1 MKDAEGLDLAAE
13 YANHSEKAYKDL
25 KNSVLN
31 AHGKTA
37 NKNHAQP
44 KKAASNL
51 TLGQREHRSKP
62 LSFAHT
68 ATEKTN
74 WSDAIRQN
82 VEESEKIYEATE
94 HVDDK
99 PKDVE
104 FVFRMSEGQFPQ
116 MIMRNTAVDGQRQ
129 ETVVET

>member
-1 MKDAEGLDLAAE
+1 MKDAQGLDLAAE
-13 YANHSEKAYKDL
+13 YASHSEKAYKDL
-25 KNSVLN
+25 KSSILN
-31 AHGKTA
+31 AHGKIA

-51 TLGQREHRSKP
+51 TLGQREHRSRP

-104 FVFRMSEGQFPQ
+104 FVFRMAEG
-116 MIMRNTAVDGQRQ
+116 
-129 ETVVET
+129 